1 MSAAITPE
9 QMFAAGRATANDWL
23 THNPATHKPMP
34 AAVCRALRLTD
45 MVIQYEAAPDF
56 AALLAA
62 WEHGFDSTLSASEA
76 RQPEDQAQ
84 AGVVPHLLFELQHA
98 DSIILAMLGA
108 MTIQQKSKVHAQ
120 LEAAGISGEG
130 MTRYHE
136 RRAVIEAATA
146 AMAAPSGDTA
156 PASALS
162 LMRAIDDLTIGID
175 GAASIAGALLDL
187 AAQECTTK
195 ELSPVFAAMVA
206 ADRYLGDIAV
216 LTQKLRDLERAARQG
231 GAA

>member
-1 MSAAITPE
+1 MNATTTPE

-23 THNPATHKPMP
+23 AHNPATHKPMP

-45 MVIQYEAAPDF
+45 MVIQYEAEPDF

-98 DSIILAMLGA
+98 DSIILAMLAA
-108 MTIQQKSKVHAQ
+108 MTMQQKAKVHAQ
-120 LEAAGISGEG
+120 LEAASIAGEG
-130 MTRYHE
+130 MTRHHE
-136 RRAVIEAATA
+136 RRAVIEAAVA
-146 AMAAPSGDTA
+146 DMAAPSGGTA
-156 PASALS
+156 PAAALS
-162 LMRAIDDLTIGID
+162 LMRAIDDVTMDID
-175 GAASIAGALLDL
+175 GAADTAGALLDL
-187 AAQECTTK
+187 AAQECTTT
-195 ELSPVFAAMVA
+195 ELHRAFCAVVA
-206 ADRYLGDIAV
+206 AGRYLDDIAV
-216 LTQKLRDLERAARQG
+216 LTQKLRHLERAARQG